1 MKKYDI
7 SKPFPILFNEAK
19 NNITESVNKALN
31 DIPSYMV
38 ELMVA
43 DVLHTLQTVTQ
54 REMIEAWADY
64 QTTMEE
70 ASEAK
75 GEEVEENDNDDE

>member
-1 MKKYDI
+1 MKKHDI

-70 ASEAK
+70 ASKAK

>member
-1 MKKYDI
+1 MKVHDI
-7 SKPFPILFNEAK
+7 SKPFPILFSEAK

-70 ASEAK
+70 ATEEAD
-75 GEEVEENDNDDE
+75 EEAEESKEDAE

>member
-1 MKKYDI
+1 MKKHDI

-75 GEEVEENDNDDE
+75 SEEVEENDNDDE

>member
-1 MKKYDI
+1 MKVHDI
-7 SKPFPILFNEAK
+7 SKPFPILFSEAK

-70 ASEAK
+70 AT
-75 GEEVEENDNDDE
+75 EEVDNDIEENNNDDE